1 MSSTERVE
9 LVVNK
14 IMHFVTG
21 WFQIKVLKKTNGGN
35 VDSYQRR
42 EAGTGVGAAKER
54 LEENLN
60 E

>member
-9 LVVNK
+9 LVINK
-14 IMHFVTG
+14 IIHFVTG
-21 WFQIKVLKKTNGGN
+21 WLEINVLEKVIGGN
-35 VDSYQRR
+35 VDSYRRR

>member
-9 LVVNK
+9 LVINK

-21 WFQIKVLKKTNGGN
+21 WFEIKVFKKTNGGN

-42 EAGTGVGAAKER
+42 ARTGVGVAKER
-54 LEENLN
+54 KT
-60 E
+60 

>member
-1 MSSTERVE
+1 MCSTERVE
-9 LVVNK
+9 LVINK

-21 WFQIKVLKKTNGGN
+21 WFEIKVFKKTNGGN

-42 EAGTGVGAAKER
+42 AGTGVGVAKER